1 MLRALL
7 DPEHIGRTWTIR
19 SLADAAFPGIS
30 VGQAHRVVKL
40 LEEQT
45 FFRRSEEG
53 LVLKE
58 PDKLLGEWVKAY
70 RFERTRATRYYSP
83 LRAAELQNRLAI
95 VDWRAKEGTGGALA
109 SFSAAEILAPHVRQ
123 HRLFAYWRGR
133 RENLVEALELKPVDS
148 GENVVILEPYD
159 EGVLYPWGRGAIPVT
174 GPVQTYLDV
183 HASPARGEE
192 AAGAVFDRCLKDA
205 YLK

>member
-1 MLRALL
+1 M
-7 DPEHIGRTWTIR
+7 
-19 SLADAAFPGIS
+19 
-30 VGQAHRVVKL
+30 
-40 LEEQT
+40 
-45 FFRRSEEG
+45 
-53 LVLKE
+53 LKE
-58 PDKLLGEWVKAY
+58 PDKLLGGVGQGL
-70 RFERTRATRYYSP
+70 S
-83 LRAAELQNRLAI
+83 LREDQGDAVLQPAACGRLQNRLAI
-95 VDWRAKEGTGGALA
+95 VDWRAKEETGGALA